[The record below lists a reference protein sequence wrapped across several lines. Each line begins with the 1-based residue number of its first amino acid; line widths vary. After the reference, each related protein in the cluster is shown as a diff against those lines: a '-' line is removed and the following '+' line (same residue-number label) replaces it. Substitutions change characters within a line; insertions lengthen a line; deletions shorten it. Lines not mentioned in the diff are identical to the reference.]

1 MIKIININKFKK
13 ENKAIG
19 PITSP
24 QIFIGKTHSFH
35 PQGMM
40 SEDIFGL
47 EGSPE
52 RSKTSSW
59 VNLNCEVIHPALYD
73 IISKRIEKKI
83 PKIISGDMICT
94 IGTDG
99 RLTEDLDGEIDGFA
113 ALIKNIDKVRFYE
126 GDDTRNKLIKVLY
139 DNIKNNTFFIS
150 QLIIIP
156 PAYREIIIP
165 EDIRENPDIGELNTL
180 YRKIIIQSNQIKNVS
195 GPLYD
200 ILSYKM
206 QLLIRDIYEF
216 TRIKTS
222 KKEGMIRNLMLGK
235 RVDFSARAVITPNP
249 TLKIGTVG
257 LPFKIACAIF
267 EPHLIY
273 GLMNSPYAK
282 SIPEEFHHAVKE
294 VLGKELDPELLL

>member
-1 MIKIININKFKK
+1 MIKVINVDKFKK
-13 ENKAIG
+13 EGNVIG

-35 PQGMM
+35 PQGIM

-47 EGSPE
+47 EGSPD
-52 RSKTSSW
+52 RNQTASW
-59 VNLNCEVIHPALYD
+59 VDLNCQVIHPALYD
-73 IISKRIEKKI
+73 IISKRLEKKI
-83 PKIISGDMICT
+83 PKILSGDIICS
-94 IGTDG
+94 IAPDG
-99 RLTEDLDGEIDGFA
+99 RLVESPDGDIDGFT
-113 ALIKNIDKVRFYE
+113 ALIENIDKIRFYE
-126 GDDTRNKLIKVLY
+126 GDETRNKLIQVLY
-139 DNIKNNTFFIS
+139 NNIKNKTFFMS

-156 PAYREIIIP
+156 PAYREIMIP
-165 EDIRENPDIGELNTL
+165 EDTRENPEIGELNTL
-180 YRKIIIQSNQIKNVS
+180 YRKIIIQSNQVKNVS

-206 QLLIRDIYEF
+206 QLLVRDIYEF

-222 KKEGMIRNLMLGK
+222 KKEGMIRKLMLGK

-273 GLMNSPYAK
+273 GLINSPYAK
-282 SIPEEFHHAVKE
+282 SIPDEFHHAVKE
-294 VLGKELDPELLL
+294 VLGKELDPDLLL

>member
-1 MIKIININKFKK
+1 MIKVINIDKFKR
-13 ENKAIG
+13 EEKAEG
-19 PITSP
+19 PIISP
-24 QIFIGKTHSFH
+24 QIFIGKTHAFH
-35 PQGMM
+35 PQGIM
-40 SEDIFGL
+40 SEDVFGL
-47 EGSPE
+47 DGSPD

-59 VNLNCEVIHPALYD
+59 VDLNCEIIHPALYD

-83 PKIISGDMICT
+83 PKIISGDIICS
-94 IGTDG
+94 IAADG
-99 RLTEDLDGEIDGFA
+99 RLTEDPDGDIDGFVK
-113 ALIKNIDKVRFYE
+113 LIQNIDKIKFYE
-126 GDDTRNKLIKVLY
+126 GDETRNKLIKMLY
-139 DNIKNNTFFIS
+139 NNIKNKIFFMS

-156 PAYREIIIP
+156 PAYREIMIP
-165 EDIRENPDIGELNTL
+165 EDIRENPEIGELNTL
-180 YRKIIIQSNQIKNVS
+180 YRKIIIQSNQVKNVS

-222 KKEGMIRNLMLGK
+222 KKEGMIRKLMLGK

-257 LPFKIACAIF
+257 LPFKITCGIF

-273 GLMNSPYAK
+273 GLINSPYAK
-282 SIPEEFHHAVKE
+282 GIPENFHKSVKE
-294 VLGKELDPELLL
+294 VLGKELDPEMLL